1 MTRNGLHRLTLDDF
15 DSLLA
20 LQAQTLPDT
29 LSARLG
35 SRFNT
40 LYHRTMLGSDLFLAD
55 GYFAHGMLVGYL
67 SYTENTVGL
76 LRSTLRDHVIP
87 YGSAIT
93 LALLADPRRW
103 DLVTRIARSVQG
115 GVPEPAQ
122 DVKAE
127 LLSIAVVPEFRG
139 RQSAADGPRM
149 RVASAL
155 LEHALAVLRER
166 GVRAVKACVTPSDPR
181 ANGFYR
187 VHCFT
192 FESKVQRF
200 GLFAH
205 LYLRRLDARSNR
217 AAQQ

>member
-1 MTRNGLHRLTLDDF
+1 MTRNGLHRLTLDDL

-35 SRFNT
+35 SHFNT

-67 SYTENTVGL
+67 SYTENTVAL

-103 DLVTRIARSVQG
+103 GLVTRIARSVLG
-115 GVPEPAQ
+115 GAPGACTGRKGRTSLHRRSARVPRPPICCGWPE
-122 DVKAE
+122 DECRKR
-127 LLSIAVVPEFRG
+127 IARACA
-139 RQSAADGPRM
+139 RCAA
-149 RVASAL
+149 
-155 LEHALAVLRER
+155 
-166 GVRAVKACVTPSDPR
+166 
-181 ANGFYR
+181 
-187 VHCFT
+187 
-192 FESKVQRF
+192 
-200 GLFAH
+200 
-205 LYLRRLDARSNR
+205 
-217 AAQQ
+217 